1 MKLKEVK
8 TGRLKD
14 LKIYGLTQEDQ
25 SIEFILTKAE
35 KVAVVELINQM
46 HNRFLKVVKRDNIEL
61 MK

>member
-14 LKIYGLTQEDQ
+14 LTIYGLTQEDQ
-25 SIEFILTKAE
+25 SIEFILTEAE

-46 HNRFLKVVKRDNIEL
+46 HNGFLKVIKRDNIEL